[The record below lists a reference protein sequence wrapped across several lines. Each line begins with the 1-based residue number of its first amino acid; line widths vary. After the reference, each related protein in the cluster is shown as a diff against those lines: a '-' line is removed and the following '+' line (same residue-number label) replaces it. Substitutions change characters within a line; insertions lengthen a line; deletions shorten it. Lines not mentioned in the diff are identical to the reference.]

1 MDNKVILGSFEGECA
16 DANITNNNGL
26 DITRE
31 VWEDVF
37 NSDEYKRAIAL
48 KHYIGFLG
56 HPQDVGCMDFRN
68 ACIVMTDGGI
78 DDNGKVYGKFDLID
92 TPVGRVVK
100 AFIDAGV
107 KFGISV
113 RGAGDISAHS
123 VVPGTF
129 DFRGFDLVTFPA
141 FPESIPEYIAAS
153 SDPNQAAKYQAIC
166 ASIKNNLSSISS
178 SEALKVLKDQVASQ
192 SEVYSAIEDRLA
204 EIDAP
209 DVAVETVNSNDLDAC
224 NSETNVDK
232 LRIAAM
238 TELIKS
244 YEANNNSDNKDDER
258 YMRTVE
264 RIVAAQNAKSN
275 ALNQEL
281 SDVKAALDTANKRS
295 ILSSKASRF
304 AKICAAKQVS
314 DQNLKY
320 TRKINTLKDEIAERS
335 RIIASLKVNN
345 RKTVASLS
353 NAEREASNLD
363 KDNER
368 LRQAVK
374 ASAESANQYK
384 EAYAKLYCSVVGV
397 DYNPKYIKS
406 SKNVSEIR
414 SAIKASRFTVS
425 PTQVDAVAEP
435 IRDDND
441 IVIL

>member
-37 NSDEYKRAIAL
+37 NSEDYKRAIAL

-56 HPQDVGCMDFRN
+56 HPDDVGCMDFRN

-178 SEALKVLKDQVASQ
+178 SEALKALKDQVASQ

-204 EIDAP
+204 EIDAS
-209 DVAVETVNSNDLDAC
+209 DAVMGHLDAEDADKC
-224 NSETNVDK
+224 NSEVNVDR

-244 YEANNNSDNKDDER
+244 YETNNKSDTKDDER

-264 RIVAAQNAKSN
+264 RIVAAQNAKSA

-281 SDVKAALDTANKRS
+281 SDAKAELDKANKKS
-295 ILSSKASRF
+295 LLCSKASKF

-320 TRKINTLKDEIAERS
+320 TRKINTLKGEIAERS

-363 KDNER
+363 RDNER

-374 ASAESANQYK
+374 ASTESANQYK

-425 PTQVDAVAEP
+425 PTQVGTVTEP
-435 IRDDND
+435 IKDDND